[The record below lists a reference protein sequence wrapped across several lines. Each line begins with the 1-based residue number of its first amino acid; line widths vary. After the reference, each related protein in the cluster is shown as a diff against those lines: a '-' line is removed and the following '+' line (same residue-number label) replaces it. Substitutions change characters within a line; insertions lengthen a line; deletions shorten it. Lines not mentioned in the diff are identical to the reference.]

1 MIFKFWCSFILV
13 FYVIS
18 YRSTLDQ
25 WRMWHVR
32 AKFDIALKAIKP
44 PPQNVFLS
52 CNYCGK
58 NICTAVDEQESEDTK
73 ILGSKDQTSENE
85 SSSFKVC
92 LKLNCL

>member
-1 MIFKFWCSFILV
+1 
-13 FYVIS
+13 
-18 YRSTLDQ
+18 
-25 WRMWHVR
+25 MWHVR
-32 AKFDIALKAIKP
+32 AKFDIALRAIKP

-73 ILGSKDQTSENE
+73 ILGSKDQTSENG

-92 LKLNCL
+92 LLLNALTVFKVFIVLINIV